1 MGEFILFK
9 YRKEVLYHRKTFLS
23 SSQYGKMFVLWGM
36 PTERTRYGNIVIN
49 DTNDGLPCKYGG
61 EFCFGSFILGGADSM
76 SMLSMVAKC
85 FPRGEA
91 PVTKPWLQQYLP

>member
-1 MGEFILFK
+1 
-9 YRKEVLYHRKTFLS
+9 
-23 SSQYGKMFVLWGM
+23 MFVLWDM

-76 SMLSMVAKC
+76 DNVISPNLFNENAFAFSFIGLSTRAKIC
-85 FPRGEA
+85 MMA
-91 PVTKPWLQQYLP
+91 NQMHKIANID